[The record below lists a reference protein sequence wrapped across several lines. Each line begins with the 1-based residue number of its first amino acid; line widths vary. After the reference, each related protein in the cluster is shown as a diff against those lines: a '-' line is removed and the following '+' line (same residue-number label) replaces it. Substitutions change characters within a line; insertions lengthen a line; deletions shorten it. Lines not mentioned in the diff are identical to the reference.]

1 MPPDVM
7 ITTVAHVI
15 QLAVAPVFLLTGV
28 GALLGV
34 LTNRLARVID
44 RARVLE
50 GLLPGADAIKQ
61 GAHRSELATLS
72 RRGRLINRAISLCT
86 TCALLICMV
95 IVALFTGAFLAVD
108 MSVLTGLLFICAM
121 LALIGGLIS
130 FLREIHFAMGSAP
143 IETR

>member
-1 MPPDVM
+1 M
-7 ITTVAHVI
+7 
-15 QLAVAPVFLLTGV
+15 
-28 GALLGV
+28 
-34 LTNRLARVID
+34 
-44 RARVLE
+44 
-50 GLLPGADAIKQ
+50 
-61 GAHRSELATLS
+61 
-72 RRGRLINRAISLCT
+72 INRAISLCT